1 MLAMAENY
9 KKGEKIYTELKRAS
23 GDGLDS
29 LVEVVQNGEV
39 KVLSGDMIQI
49 IINQDKENIARYK
62 FRIQN
67 FNLVSEEFDFFKIH
81 ENKIR

>member
-1 MLAMAENY
+1 AMAENY